1 MLKSFK
7 PVLLGS
13 VLFAAS
19 ALCAADS
26 DLERV
31 MKERN
36 LSEKDVLAAA
46 KTYQPTGR
54 KDDYMVFSSGGQ
66 SGQVLVYGVPSMRIY
81 KYIGVFTP
89 EPWQGYGFDEESK
102 AVLRSG
108 SINGK
113 EINWGDT
120 HHPNFSEKNGEY
132 VGDYLFINDK
142 ANPRIAVINLSDFET
157 TQIVVNPVIKSDH
170 GGSFVTPNTEYV
182 IETSQYAAPFDN
194 DWHPRSRSIRRFIAV
209 R

>member
-54 KDDYMVFSSGGQ
+54 
-66 SGQVLVYGVPSMRIY
+66 
-81 KYIGVFTP
+81 
-89 EPWQGYGFDEESK
+89 
-102 AVLRSG
+102 
-108 SINGK
+108 
-113 EINWGDT
+113 
-120 HHPNFSEKNGEY
+120 
-132 VGDYLFINDK
+132 
-142 ANPRIAVINLSDFET
+142 
-157 TQIVVNPVIKSDH
+157 
-170 GGSFVTPNTEYV
+170 
-182 IETSQYAAPFDN
+182 
-194 DWHPRSRSIRRFIAV
+194 
-209 R
+209 